1 MTMPWAIPLLTENV
15 SVTLQCGQRVLSL
28 DTPQIMGVLNVTPD
42 SFSDGGQLLSN
53 EGLLHDRLLERASQ
67 MVADGAAI
75 LDIGGEST
83 RPGAAPVS
91 SQEEL
96 DRVMGAVQLIAP
108 RLDVILSIDTST
120 PEVMREA
127 AQAGAGL
134 LNDVRAF
141 SREGAMAAAVATQ
154 LPVSLMHMSDEPDRM
169 QEQTEYVDVVTDV
182 KAFLAHRIAACRE
195 AGIAKDQMMIDP
207 GFGFGKTVAQ
217 NYEMLRRL
225 EEFASFDLPILVGV
239 SRKSMIGAITG
250 RPASERVVPSAVL
263 AVMAAARGAS
273 VIRVHDVAETADALA
288 VWQATEGEL

>member
-1 MTMPWAIPLLTENV
+1 M
-15 SVTLQCGQRVLSL
+15 TLQCGQRVLSL

-53 EGLLHDRLLERASQ
+53 EGLLHDRLLERAAQ
-67 MVADGAAI
+67 MVADGATI

-83 RPGAAPVS
+83 RPGAATVS
-91 SQEEL
+91 LQEEL

-141 SREGAMAAAVATQ
+141 SREGAMAAAVASQ
-154 LPVSLMHMSDEPDRM
+154 LPISLMHMSGEPDRM
-169 QEQTEYVDVVTDV
+169 QAQTEYADVVADV
-182 KAFLAHRIAACRE
+182 KAFLAHRIEACRE
-195 AGIAKDQMMIDP
+195 ASIGRDQMMIDP
-207 GFGFGKTVAQ
+207 GFGFGKTVEQ

-239 SRKSMIGAITG
+239 SRKSMIGEITG

-288 VWQATEGEL
+288 VWQATEG

>member
-1 MTMPWAIPLLTENV
+1 M
-15 SVTLQCGQRVLSL
+15 TLQCGQRVLSL

-53 EGLLHDRLLERASQ
+53 EGLLHDRLLERAAQ

-91 SQEEL
+91 LQEEL

-141 SREGAMAAAVATQ
+141 SREGAMAAAVASQ

-169 QEQTEYVDVVTDV
+169 QEQTAYSDVVTDV

>member
-1 MTMPWAIPLLTENV
+1 VI
-15 SVTLQCGQRVLSL
+15 LQCGQRVLSL

-53 EGLLHDRLLERASQ
+53 KGLLHDRLLERAAQ

-91 SQEEL
+91 LQEEL

-154 LPVSLMHMSDEPDRM
+154 LPVSLMHMSDEPERM
-169 QEQTEYVDVVTDV
+169 QEQTAYDDVVTDV
-182 KAFLAHRIAACRE
+182 KAFLAHRIAACGE

-207 GFGFGKTVAQ
+207 GFGFGKTVTQ

>member
-1 MTMPWAIPLLTENV
+1 M
-15 SVTLQCGQRVLSL
+15 TLQCGQRVLSL

-53 EGLLHDRLLERASQ
+53 EGLLHDRLLERAVQ

-91 SQEEL
+91 LQEEL

-120 PEVMREA
+120 PEVMCEA

-141 SREGAMAAAVATQ
+141 SREGAMAAAVASQ

-250 RPASERVVPSAVL
+250 RPASERVAPSAVL

>member
-1 MTMPWAIPLLTENV
+1 M
-15 SVTLQCGQRVLSL
+15 SVNLQCGQRVLSL

-53 EGLLHDRLLERASQ
+53 DGLLHDRLLERAVQ

-91 SQEEL
+91 LQEEL
-96 DRVMGAVQLIAP
+96 DRVMGAVQLIVP

-154 LPVSLMHMSDEPDRM
+154 LPVSLMHMSDEPERM
-169 QEQTEYVDVVTDV
+169 QEQTAYDDVVTDV
-182 KAFLAHRIAACRE
+182 KAFLAHRIAACGK

-207 GFGFGKTVAQ
+207 GFGFGKTVTQ

>member
-1 MTMPWAIPLLTENV
+1 
-15 SVTLQCGQRVLSL
+15 
-28 DTPQIMGVLNVTPD
+28 MGVLNVTPD

-53 EGLLHDRLLERASQ
+53 EGLFYDRLLERASQ
-67 MVADGAAI
+67 MVADGASI

-91 SQEEL
+91 TQEEL
-96 DRVMGAVQLIAP
+96 DRVMGAVQLIGP
-108 RLDVILSIDTST
+108 RIDVILSIDTST
-120 PEVMREA
+120 PEVIREA

-134 LNDVRAF
+134 LNDVRAL
-141 SREGAMAAAVATQ
+141 SREGAMAAAVASN
-154 LPVSLMHMSDEPDRM
+154 LPVSLMHMSDEPHRM
-169 QEQTEYVDVVTDV
+169 QEQTDYDDVVTDV
-182 KAFLAHRIAACRE
+182 KVFLEHRIKVCVE
-195 AGIAKDQMMIDP
+195 AGIKNDQVMIDP

-225 EEFASFDLPILVGV
+225 EEFTSFDLPILVGV

-263 AVMAAARGAS
+263 AVMAASRGAS

-288 VWQATEGEL
+288 VWRATEREL

>member
-1 MTMPWAIPLLTENV
+1 M
-15 SVTLQCGQRVLSL
+15 TLQCGQRVLSL

-53 EGLLHDRLLERASQ
+53 EGLLHDRLLERAAQ

-91 SQEEL
+91 LQEEL
-96 DRVMGAVQLIAP
+96 DRVMGAVQLIAS

-141 SREGAMAAAVATQ
+141 SRDGAMAAAVASQ

-169 QEQTEYVDVVTDV
+169 QEQTKYVDVVTDV

>member
-1 MTMPWAIPLLTENV
+1 M
-15 SVTLQCGQRVLSL
+15 SVALQCGQRLLSL
-28 DTPQIMGVLNVTPD
+28 DTPKIMGVLNVTPD
-42 SFSDGGQLLSN
+42 SFSDGGQLLSSR
-53 EGLLHDRLLERASQ
+53 GLMRDRLLEHATQ
-67 MVADGAAI
+67 MVADGAAV

-91 SQEEL
+91 AQEEL
-96 DRVMGAVQLIAP
+96 DRVMSAVELIAP

-120 PEVMREA
+120 PQVMREA
-127 AQAGAGL
+127 TQAGAGL

-141 SREGAMAAAVATQ
+141 SREGAMAAAVASQ
-154 LPVSLMHMSDEPDRM
+154 LPVSLMHMSDEPERM
-169 QEQTEYVDVVTDV
+169 QDQTDYADVVRDV
-182 KAFLAHRIAACRE
+182 KAFLDHRIIACRE
-195 AGIAKDQMMIDP
+195 AGITKDQMMIDP

-273 VIRVHDVAETADALA
+273 IIRVHDVAETADALA

>member
-1 MTMPWAIPLLTENV
+1 MTLR
-15 SVTLQCGQRVLSL
+15 CGQRVLSL

-96 DRVMGAVQLIAP
+96 DRVMGAIQLIAP

-250 RPASERVVPSAVL
+250 RPASERMVPSAVL

>member
-1 MTMPWAIPLLTENV
+1 M
-15 SVTLQCGQRVLSL
+15 TLQCGQRVLSL

-53 EGLLHDRLLERASQ
+53 EGLLHDRLLERAEQ

-96 DRVMGAVQLIAP
+96 DRVMGAVQLIVP

>member
-1 MTMPWAIPLLTENV
+1 M
-15 SVTLQCGQRVLSL
+15 TLQCGQRVLSL

-53 EGLLHDRLLERASQ
+53 EGLLHDRLLERAEQ

-91 SQEEL
+91 LQEEL

-169 QEQTEYVDVVTDV
+169 QEQTEYDDVVTDV

>member
-1 MTMPWAIPLLTENV
+1 M
-15 SVTLQCGQRVLSL
+15 TLQCGQRVLSL

-91 SQEEL
+91 LQEEL

-141 SREGAMAAAVATQ
+141 SREGAMAAAVASQ

>member
-1 MTMPWAIPLLTENV
+1 M
-15 SVTLQCGQRVLSL
+15 TLQCGQRVLSL

-53 EGLLHDRLLERASQ
+53 EGLLHDRLLERAEQ

-91 SQEEL
+91 LQEEL
-96 DRVMGAVQLIAP
+96 DRVMGAVQLIVP

-141 SREGAMAAAVATQ
+141 SREGAMAAAVASQ
-154 LPVSLMHMSDEPDRM
+154 LPVSLMHMSDEPERM
-169 QEQTEYVDVVTDV
+169 QEQTAYGDVVTDV

>member
-1 MTMPWAIPLLTENV
+1 M
-15 SVTLQCGQRVLSL
+15 TLQCGQRVLSL

-53 EGLLHDRLLERASQ
+53 EGLLHDRLLERAAQ

-91 SQEEL
+91 LQEEL

-154 LPVSLMHMSDEPDRM
+154 LPVSLMHMSDEPERM
-169 QEQTEYVDVVTDV
+169 QEQTAYDDVVTDV
-182 KAFLAHRIAACRE
+182 KAFLAHRIAACGE
-195 AGIAKDQMMIDP
+195 AGIANDQMMIDP
-207 GFGFGKTVAQ
+207 GFGFGKTVSQ

>member
-1 MTMPWAIPLLTENV
+1 M
-15 SVTLQCGQRVLSL
+15 TLQCAQRVLSL

-53 EGLLHDRLLERASQ
+53 EGLLHGRLLERAAQ

-91 SQEEL
+91 LQEEL
-96 DRVMGAVQLIAP
+96 DRVMGAVQLIAS

-120 PEVMREA
+120 PKVMREA

-141 SREGAMAAAVATQ
+141 SREGAMAAAVALQ
-154 LPVSLMHMSDEPDRM
+154 LPVSLMHMPDEPDRM
-169 QEQTEYVDVVTDV
+169 QKQTEYVDVVTDV

-217 NYEMLRRL
+217 NFQMLRRL
-225 EEFASFDLPILVGV
+225 QEFASFDLPILVGV

-263 AVMAAARGAS
+263 AVMAVARGAS
-273 VIRVHDVAETADALA
+273 VIRVHDVAETADALG

>member
-1 MTMPWAIPLLTENV
+1 MP
-15 SVTLQCGQRVLSL
+15 VTLQCGQRVLSL

-53 EGLLHDRLLERASQ
+53 EGLLHDRLLERAVQ

-91 SQEEL
+91 LQEEL

-120 PEVMREA
+120 PEVMCEA

-141 SREGAMAAAVATQ
+141 SREGAMAAAVASQ

-195 AGIAKDQMMIDP
+195 AGIARDQMMIDP

-250 RPASERVVPSAVL
+250 RPASERVAPSAVL

>member
-1 MTMPWAIPLLTENV
+1 M
-15 SVTLQCGQRVLSL
+15 TLQCAQRVLSL

-53 EGLLHDRLLERASQ
+53 EGLLHDRLLERAAQ

-91 SQEEL
+91 LQEEL
-96 DRVMGAVQLIAP
+96 DRVMGAVQLIAS

-141 SREGAMAAAVATQ
+141 SREGAMAAAVASQ
-154 LPVSLMHMSDEPDRM
+154 LPVSLMHMPDEPDRM

-207 GFGFGKTVAQ
+207 GFGFGKTVVQ
-217 NYEMLRRL
+217 NFQMLRRL
-225 EEFASFDLPILVGV
+225 QEFASFDLPILVGV

>member
-1 MTMPWAIPLLTENV
+1 
-15 SVTLQCGQRVLSL
+15 VTLKCGQRVLSL

-42 SFSDGGQLLSN
+42 SFSDGGQLLSD
-53 EGLLHDRLLERASQ
+53 EGLLHDRLLERAAQ

-91 SQEEL
+91 LQEEL

-127 AQAGAGL
+127 TQAGAGL

-141 SREGAMAAAVATQ
+141 SRDGAMAAAVASQ

-169 QEQTEYVDVVTDV
+169 QEQTEYADVVADV

-195 AGIAKDQMMIDP
+195 AGITKDQMMIDP

-225 EEFASFDLPILVGV
+225 GEFASFDLPILVGV

-273 VIRVHDVAETADALA
+273 VIRVHDVAETADSLA

>member
-1 MTMPWAIPLLTENV
+1 M
-15 SVTLQCGQRVLSL
+15 TLQCGQRVLSL

-53 EGLLHDRLLERASQ
+53 EGLLHDRLLERAVQ

-91 SQEEL
+91 LQEEL

-120 PEVMREA
+120 PEVMCEA

-141 SREGAMAAAVATQ
+141 SREGAMAAAVASQ

>member
-1 MTMPWAIPLLTENV
+1 M
-15 SVTLQCGQRVLSL
+15 TLQCGQRVLSL

-207 GFGFGKTVAQ
+207 GFGFGKTVTQ

>member
-1 MTMPWAIPLLTENV
+1 M
-15 SVTLQCGQRVLSL
+15 TLQCGQRVLSL

-250 RPASERVVPSAVL
+250 RSASERVVPSAVL

>member
-1 MTMPWAIPLLTENV
+1 
-15 SVTLQCGQRVLSL
+15 VTLQCGQRVLSL

-42 SFSDGGQLLSN
+42 SFSDGGQLLST
-53 EGLLHDRLLERASQ
+53 EGLLHDRLLERAAQ

-91 SQEEL
+91 LQEEL

-134 LNDVRAF
+134 FNDVRAF
-141 SREGAMAAAVATQ
+141 SREGAMAAAVASQ

-169 QEQTEYVDVVTDV
+169 QEQTAYGDVVTDV

>member
-1 MTMPWAIPLLTENV
+1 M
-15 SVTLQCGQRVLSL
+15 TLQCGQRVLSL

-42 SFSDGGQLLSN
+42 SFSDGGQLLTN

-141 SREGAMAAAVATQ
+141 SREGAMAAAVASQ

>member
-1 MTMPWAIPLLTENV
+1 
-15 SVTLQCGQRVLSL
+15 
-28 DTPQIMGVLNVTPD
+28 MGVLNVTPD
-42 SFSDGGQLLSN
+42 SFSDGGELLSTG
-53 EGLLHDRLLERASQ
+53 GLVQDRLLERASQ
-67 MVADGAAI
+67 MAADGAAI

-91 SQEEL
+91 LQEVL
-96 DRVMGAVQLIAP
+96 DRVMGAVQLIAS
-108 RLDVILSIDTST
+108 RLDVILSIDTRT

-134 LNDVRAF
+134 LTDVRAF
-141 SREGAMAAAVATQ
+141 TRDGAMAAAVASQ

-195 AGIAKDQMMIDP
+195 AGIARDQMMIDP

-217 NYEMLRRL
+217 NYEMLRKL

-250 RPASERVVPSAVL
+250 RPASERGFPVL
-263 AVMAAARGAS
+263 Y
-273 VIRVHDVAETADALA
+273 L
-288 VWQATEGEL
+288 L

>member
-1 MTMPWAIPLLTENV
+1 
-15 SVTLQCGQRVLSL
+15 
-28 DTPQIMGVLNVTPD
+28 
-42 SFSDGGQLLSN
+42 
-53 EGLLHDRLLERASQ
+53 
-67 MVADGAAI
+67 
-75 LDIGGEST
+75 
-83 RPGAAPVS
+83 
-91 SQEEL
+91 
-96 DRVMGAVQLIAP
+96 MGAVQLIGP

-127 AQAGAGL
+127 AKAGAGL

-141 SREGAMAAAVATQ
+141 SREGAMAVAVASQ

-169 QEQTEYVDVVTDV
+169 QEQTAYDDVVTDV

-195 AGIAKDQMMIDP
+195 AGMAGDQMVIDP

-250 RPASERVVPSAVL
+250 LSL
-263 AVMAAARGAS
+263 
-273 VIRVHDVAETADALA
+273 IHI
-288 VWQATEGEL
+288 